1 MQLELTDVAKN
12 FPYWDGSSPYF
23 TWLGAVLSYGV
34 HPVSASFIA
43 KVVGRVIPEA
53 VYVVDVTDRSATA
66 VQVHLDGQA
75 YCYHV
80 KVA

>member
-1 MQLELTDVAKN
+1 MQLELTDIYTN

-66 VQVHLDGQA
+66 VRVCADGQA